1 MTDAPP
7 RGAES
12 TPQRAARAAGPSRG
26 TRIALA
32 AAAAFFFCAF
42 AFLGSWQVKRLLW
55 KQDLIARVDARV
67 HAEPV
72 PAPRAAEWPR
82 VAADTHEYLRVAIR
96 GTFLYDYTTRVQ
108 TTTALGIGFWLMT
121 PLCTEE
127 GIVFVNRGFV
137 PMRSGDLKLPPP
149 PKASGDVCAQVRG
162 LSPRNQK
169 LGSDPTGRSRGF
181 EEHCSSPAERC
192 GLAGPHSSLTP
203 ASASGVITLTGLLR
217 LPEPKGRILRENDPA
232 NDRWYTRD
240 IGPIAQARGMP
251 QAAPFFIDAP
261 RGQEYPRDASEKPTG
276 GLTVIAFPNNHLV
289 YALTWFGLA
298 AMVAGGYYLVL
309 RYDRRRTRETDEEA
323 G

>member
-1 MTDAPP
+1 MNDAPHS
-7 RGAES
+7 GASS
-12 TPQRAARAAGPSRG
+12 TPQQNARAAGPSRG

-42 AFLGSWQVKRLLW
+42 AFLGSWQVKRLQW
-55 KQDLIARVDARV
+55 KEDLIARVDARV

-72 PAPRAAEWPR
+72 PAPRAADWPR
-82 VAADTHEYLRVAIR
+82 VAVDTHEYLRVKVR

-121 PLCTEE
+121 PLCTED

-137 PMRSGDLKLPPP
+137 PMQSGDLKLPAP
-149 PKASGDVCAQVRG
+149 PKAGADPCA
-162 LSPRNQK
+162 
-169 LGSDPTGRSRGF
+169 
-181 EEHCSSPAERC
+181 
-192 GLAGPHSSLTP
+192 AGGTP
-203 ASASGVITLTGLLR
+203 VEIAGLLR
-217 LPEPKGRILRENDPA
+217 FPEPKGRILRENDPA

-240 IGPIAQARGMP
+240 IGPMALARGMP

-261 RGQEYPRDASEKPTG
+261 KGQEYPRTADENPTG

-309 RYDRRRTRETDEEA
+309 RHDRRSMRGADEEA
-323 G
+323 D

>member
-1 MTDAPP
+1 MTGAPHG
-7 RGAES
+7 GAGS
-12 TPQRAARAAGPSRG
+12 TPQPNARAARLPSRG
-26 TRIALA
+26 ARIALA

-42 AFLGSWQVKRLLW
+42 AFLGSWQVKRLQW

-67 HAEPV
+67 HAEPAPV
-72 PAPRAAEWPR
+72 PRAADWPR
-82 VAADTHEYLRVAIR
+82 VAVDTHEYLRVSIR

-121 PLCTEE
+121 PLCTDD

-137 PMRSGDLKLPPP
+137 PMQPGDLKLPPP
-149 PKASGDVCAQVRG
+149 PKA
-162 LSPRNQK
+162 
-169 LGSDPTGRSRGF
+169 TGNP
-181 EEHCSSPAERC
+181 C
-192 GLAGPHSSLTP
+192 
-203 ASASGVITLTGLLR
+203 ASGGTPVEFAGLLR
-217 LPEPKGRILRENDPA
+217 FPEPKGRILRENDPV

-240 IGPIAQARGMP
+240 IAPMAAARGMP

-261 RGQEYPRDASEKPTG
+261 KGQEFPRGADETPTG

-309 RYDRRRTRETDEEA
+309 RYDRRRTGKTDDDRD
-323 G
+323 